1 MLSEGYAS
9 SLCMESQEEY
19 PEYRKPYEPLS
30 ENLVVRITRT
40 EKRLLE
46 SLINEKKGLFFL
58 SDVVRQA
65 IKEYLQRNIEKI
77 LTS

>member
-9 SLCMESQEEY
+9 SPIMESQEEY

-30 ENLVVRITRT
+30 EQIVVRLTRT